1 MPETITCPSPSKER
15 EKPGKEIQGLLVITV
30 FVMKKIFIINPN
42 QKSPGNPR
50 PPNFFPISLQNFS
63 VAHSFTQLFSGS
75 TNIDYMPDIFMGS
88 GKITVNE
95 KQFLTIWSLCNTEN
109 DTKY

>member
-1 MPETITCPSPSKER
+1 MPRTIPATLPQRKGN
-15 EKPGKEIQGLLVITV
+15 KPGKEIQGLLVITV

-63 VAHSFTQLFSGS
+63 VAHSFTHLFSGS

-95 KQFLTIWSLCNTEN
+95 KRFLTIWSLGNTEN